1 MGIDKMVDQMEDN
14 NNVPSKEVQEL
25 VDGILNGLEKSI
37 KQIREFEAEI
47 ANMKESTKEKIE
59 EWMKNIEK
67 IQKYHEEN
75 EMVFKMMEGQ
85 PLDERKRKLLEDLY
99 IVDQKMTENLSKCK
113 GGLEK
118 YLSII
123 QELED
128 SLAIKKMNFILS
140 LMGN

>member
-1 MGIDKMVDQMEDN
+1 MGIDKMEDN

-25 VDGILNGLEKSI
+25 VDVILNGLEESI
-37 KQIREFEAEI
+37 RQIREFEAEI
-47 ANMKESTKEKIE
+47 ANMKESTKEKKE

-67 IQKYHEEN
+67 FQKGHEEN

-85 PLDERKRKLLEDLY
+85 PLDERKRKLLEDLH
-99 IVDQKMTENLSKCK
+99 IVDRKMTEHLSKYK

-118 YLSII
+118 YLSVI

-140 LMGN
+140 LMGE